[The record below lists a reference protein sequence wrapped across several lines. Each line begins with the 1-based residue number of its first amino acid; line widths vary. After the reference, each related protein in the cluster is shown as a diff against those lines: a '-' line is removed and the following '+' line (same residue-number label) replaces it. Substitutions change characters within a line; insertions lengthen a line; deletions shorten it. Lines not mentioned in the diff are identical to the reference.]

1 MGTMDKGW
9 ILPALLV
16 ATMLVCGTGIVSSL
30 PGDKHEHHIRIALLG
45 SPQDEDYA
53 GALAFKH
60 HLESRANEDIHV
72 EIFPS
77 SQFCTSVAECVD
89 ALRTGTLQVFQF
101 TTGSLG
107 SIYPPGEVLDLPYL
121 FSDDDIAECVLDGP
135 IREHLRAAILQSGLG
150 IRLITASNTGGWR
163 NFATT
168 SRPITAPDDLR
179 GLKIRTIASP
189 IQQQLVRQLG
199 ANPTPVA
206 WSEVYTAL
214 ATGVVEGSKNSIQD
228 ILSMNLHEQ
237 IHYITLDG
245 HAYMAGLWWYS
256 EKSWQQLPPD
266 LQKLVTAAFK
276 ELSAV
281 TRAQVKDRDADAYRR
296 FSAAGG
302 SVIDISAESQTAFR
316 DAASG
321 VRNWYAQRFGTE
333 WLARVDQA
341 IAGCSR

>member
-1 MGTMDKGW
+1 MLTLFLTTVLFSAAG
-9 ILPALLV
+9 LV
-16 ATMLVCGTGIVSSL
+16 ASL
-30 PGDKHEHHIRIALLG
+30 APEKAKYPIRIALLG

-53 GALAFKH
+53 GALAFKNY
-60 HLESRANEDIHV
+60 LEARAGDDVHV

-77 SQFCTSVAECVD
+77 SQFCTSVRECVD

-107 SIYPPGEVLDLPYL
+107 AIYPPGEVLDLPYL
-121 FSDDDIAECVLDGP
+121 FADDATAECVLDGP
-135 IREHLRAAILQSGLG
+135 IRRYLRAEVLQSGLG
-150 IRLITASNTGGWR
+150 MRLMTASNTGGWR

-168 SRPITAPDDLR
+168 NRPVTEPADLR

-189 IQQQLVRQLG
+189 IQQQLVRLLG

-237 IHYITLDG
+237 IRYMTLDG

-256 EKSWQQLPPD
+256 EKSWRQLPPE
-266 LQKLVTAAFK
+266 LQRLAAAAFD
-276 ELSAV
+276 ELSSV
-281 TRAQVKDRDADAYRR
+281 TRAQVKDRDAEAYRR
-296 FSAAGG
+296 FSSAGGTLIDLSAESRAEFRKAAGG
-302 SVIDISAESQTAFR
+302 VR
-316 DAASG
+316 D
-321 VRNWYAQRFGTE
+321 WYAQRFGSE
-333 WLARVDQA
+333 WLTRVDAA
-341 IAGCSR
+341 IADCRQDRRTTEP

>member
-1 MGTMDKGW
+1 M
-9 ILPALLV
+9 LALLV
-16 ATMLVCGTGIVSSL
+16 TTMFVGAAGLVSSL
-30 PGDKHEHHIRIALLG
+30 SVDKAEYQIRIALLG

-53 GALAFKH
+53 GALAFKNRMETGTNH
-60 HLESRANEDIHV
+60 DVRV

-77 SQFCTSVAECVD
+77 SQFCTSVRECVD
-89 ALRTGTLQVFQF
+89 ALQTGTLQVFQF

-107 SIYPPGEVLDLPYL
+107 AIYPPGEVLDLPYL
-121 FSDDDIAECVLDGP
+121 FRDDDMAECVLDGP
-135 IREHLRAAILQSGLG
+135 VRQQLREAVLESGLG
-150 IRLITASNTGGWR
+150 IRLMTASNTGGWR

-168 SRPITAPDDLR
+168 RRPISKPDDLR

-189 IQQQLVRQLG
+189 IQQQLVRLLG

-237 IHYITLDG
+237 IRYMTLDG

-256 EKSWQQLPPD
+256 EKSWQQLPPE
-266 LQKLVTAAFK
+266 LHNLATEAFE

-281 TRAQVKDRDADAYRR
+281 TRVQVKDRDAEAYRR
-296 FSAAGG
+296 FSEAGG
-302 SVIDISAESQTAFR
+302 SLIDLSAESRTAFR
-316 DAASG
+316 NAASG
-321 VRNWYAQRFGTE
+321 VRDWYAQQFGTE
-333 WLARVDQA
+333 WLTRADEA
-341 IAGCSR
+341 IADCR